1 MCGTSAGAKYNML
14 NRLQA
19 ASRLLILAS
28 LALFTGVVLLLI
40 QSAFWSNRV
49 SAWMQLVIFATAL
62 LSYFRPHYGLLAI
75 AALAPLGQV
84 GSRTLD
90 SQMRGAEALV
100 LAFLAG
106 ALVRGWTLREFRTF
120 PSTRLHV
127 VTLIFGFVIAA
138 SCVEQLWFSQ
148 LQGDFAWTYAQQA
161 LRHAS
166 RTYLTSRGGFD
177 MMYRAMLLLEGLALL
192 LFTARYARQHPQFSE
207 RLVTAIVSGAA
218 ATGILTVWYVAA
230 ELLETGAARSRFLE
244 FFAANRWT
252 VHIGDVNAAGSYFAM
267 GMFIA
272 LGMAARKSPY
282 RMAWIAATLL
292 LAATTFMTHS
302 RTALAAVLLTSA
314 CLAAAATLGRII
326 GVKKT
331 IAITAVGSAAIA
343 VALWHYL
350 GPEYFG
356 AGAQN
361 AIATRRLF
369 LGTTWRMLLAEPLF
383 GIGIGQYF
391 LWSREFATLEMF
403 NYYTREN
410 AHNNF
415 AQVAGELGA
424 TGLAGFLAVLALSLW
439 PRRPEHHHDLFIPVL
454 LGLATFMVTWLGGH
468 PLLVPDAAYPF
479 WITLGIAAAL
489 VASDARWQL
498 SLGIVAATVAVLAIS
513 IPLRVGGKANDIDL
527 SRVSYGVSPK
537 QLMTSRARF
546 FVPAGTSRIEFPLRS
561 PTADDDEP
569 VEIEVSIDGHAAD
582 PITLSNRNWH
592 RAPIDVPAGSSPRF
606 HQIDLQI
613 KPDTLDTV
621 DPDRR
626 SVEVGKWEI
635 ISKPNG

>member
-1 MCGTSAGAKYNML
+1 ML

-19 ASRLLILAS
+19 ASRLLIRAS

-62 LSYFRPHYGLLAI
+62 LSYFRPHYALLVV

-106 ALVRGWTLREFRTF
+106 VLVRGWTLREFRTF

-127 VTLIFGFVIAA
+127 AALIFGFVVAA
-138 SCVEQLWFSQ
+138 SCLEQLWFFQ
-148 LQGDFAWTYAQQA
+148 IHRDFPSTYIRELLTYA
-161 LRHAS
+161 S
-166 RTYLTSRGGFD
+166 RNYLISFRTFD
-177 MMYRAMLLLEGLALL
+177 MLFRAMLLLEGVALL
-192 LFTARYARQHPQFSE
+192 LLTARYIRQQPQFGE
-207 RLVTAIVSGAA
+207 RLVIAIVAGAA
-218 ATGILTVWYVAA
+218 ATGVLTVWYVAA
-230 ELLETGAARSRFLE
+230 ELMETGAVRARFVE

-252 VHIGDVNAAGSYFAM
+252 VHIGDVNAAGSFFAM

-302 RTALAAVLLTSA
+302 RTAFVAVVLTSA
-314 CLAAAATLGRII
+314 CLAAAMTVGRVI
-326 GVKKT
+326 GVRKT
-331 IAITAVGSAAIA
+331 IAITAVAVIGSA
-343 VALWHYL
+343 VGLWHYL

-356 AGAQN
+356 GGAQ
-361 AIATRRLF
+361 AAVTSRRLF

-391 LWSREFATLEMF
+391 LWSRVFASHEMLA
-403 NYYTREN
+403 YYAQEN

-415 AQVAGELGA
+415 AQIAGELGV
-424 TGLAGFLAVLALSLW
+424 TGLAGFLAVLGVSLW
-439 PRRPEHHHDLFIPVL
+439 RRRSERGHDLFIPVL
-454 LGLATFMVTWLGGH
+454 LGLSAFIVTWLGGH

-479 WITLGIAAAL
+479 WIALGLAAAF
-489 VASDARWQL
+489 VASDSRWGQ
-498 SLGIVAATVAVLAIS
+498 SAGIVAACVAILVIS
-513 IPLRVGGKANDIDL
+513 IPFRVGAKTADVDL
-527 SRVSYGVSPK
+527 ARVSYGVSPQ
-537 QLMTSRARF
+537 QLITSHARF
-546 FVPAGTSRIEFPLRS
+546 FVPVGTSRVEFPLRS
-561 PTADDDEP
+561 PTADDGEP
-569 VEIEVSIDGHAAD
+569 VEIAVFIDGTASD
-582 PITLSNRNWH
+582 TITLTDTNWR
-592 RAPIDVPAGSSPRF
+592 RAPIKLPGGSSERF

-613 KPDTLDTV
+613 KPDALDDI